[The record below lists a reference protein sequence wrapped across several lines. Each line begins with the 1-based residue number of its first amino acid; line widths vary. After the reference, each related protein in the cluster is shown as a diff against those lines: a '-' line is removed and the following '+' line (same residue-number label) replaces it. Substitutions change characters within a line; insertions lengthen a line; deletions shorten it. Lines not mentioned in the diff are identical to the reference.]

1 MSRTCVYQRRV
12 TWADC
17 DPARVWRFTS
27 ILSFVEEAEVSLL
40 REAGVLSA
48 LYGRLPRAYVEASFH
63 ATASFDEQVTVLL
76 SLMQVGRSS
85 LHYQFEIRLRED
97 LGATGKLRVVLVDKQ
112 GKPQAIPA
120 TVRQRLE
127 LWMAQAMAAPPP
139 LISRSEPPGSTL

>member
-1 MSRTCVYQRRV
+1 MSRTFAYQRRV
-12 TWADC
+12 AWADC
-17 DPARVWRFTS
+17 DPAGVWRFTS
-27 ILSFVEEAEVSLL
+27 VLSFVEEAEVSLL
-40 REAGVLSA
+40 RDAGVLSA

-76 SLMQVGRSS
+76 SPMQVGRSS

-97 LGATGKLRVVLVDKQ
+97 LLGAAGILRVVLVDKQ

-127 LWMAQAMAAPPP
+127 LWMAQAAAAFPP
-139 LISRSEPPGSTL
+139 LISR

>member
-1 MSRTCVYQRRV
+1 MSRTFAYQRRV

-17 DPARVWRFTS
+17 DPAGVWRFTS
-27 ILSFVEEAEVSLL
+27 VLSFVEEAEVSLL

-48 LYGRLPRAYVEASFH
+48 LYGQLPRAYVEASFR

-76 SLMQVGRSS
+76 SLMRVGRSS

-97 LGATGKLRVVLVDKQ
+97 LGAVGKLRVVLVDKQ

-127 LWMAQAMAAPPP
+127 TWMAQAAAAFPP
-139 LISRSEPPGSTL
+139 LISGSEPPGSPL